1 VMYCNGEGVTQNYVR
16 AHMWFNLA
24 ASNGDI
30 NAKENREILAKRMA
44 PSQIASRPAPFR
56 VLCPSRKYMLRPGAR
71 L

>member
-44 PSQIASRPAPFR
+44 PSQIADA
-56 VLCPSRKYMLRPGAR
+56 KKMAR
-71 L
+71 DCEKNNYKNCE